1 MLPYFKEN
9 KYNYY
14 QLNGVGAVYIIESSN
29 IELISKLNLKIK
41 KAITKTDSLV
51 FLMDSFVG
59 ATERV
64 EFAKEYNRKEFVS
77 ILIDNEKQLRNK
89 NISFCFP
96 PLEYGLFDFWITET
110 REIRSDGIL
119 NYISSN
125 KDAFKGYIDEII
137 NENDIDLFA
146 PLKPIDP
153 IISIT
158 PNDGFRRTIATNGN
172 ICLISGDSGIGKTIF
187 SNLFLACSLNKYDAT
202 FDNLG
207 LNIKALDGLI
217 VHFDTEQDKE
227 TVKQNVNRLI
237 LNPLGIKN
245 KQSIVNQYKPQ
256 SLVGLS
262 PTEMMRNTERK
273 LDALYRKF
281 GKIDLILV
289 DGAID
294 YADDFVS
301 DAKQSSII
309 ASKFKFFADLY
320 DCVVLVTMHLNPSR
334 NGETIEKPAGILGSQ
349 LVRKTESSI
358 VLVKNSKNK
367 SIKVKFNK
375 HRKSKFIPELE
386 YRLNDYGL
394 IESTE
399 QSRSTEEILDEST
412 LDILTQ
418 HRPESIRQSN
428 LIVELLQSSR
438 MSKATIKRYLKE
450 LNNGNIVV
458 TTIGKGTYY
467 SLKSVEID
475 KLTKMV
481 S

>member
-1 MLPYFKEN
+1 MLQYFKDN

-14 QLNGVGAVYIIESSN
+14 QLNNLGAVYIIDSSN
-29 IELISKLNLKIK
+29 VGLISILKLK
-41 KAITKTDSLV
+41 KKFAISKTDSLV
-51 FLMDSFVG
+51 FLLDSFVG

-64 EFAKEYNRKEFVS
+64 EFAKEYNRKRFVS
-77 ILIDNEKQLRNK
+77 ILIDNEKQLQNK
-89 NISFCFP
+89 NISCCFP
-96 PLEYGLFDFWITET
+96 PLEFGLFELWISET
-110 REIRSDGIL
+110 NAIGSDEIQS
-119 NYISSN
+119 YISSN
-125 KDAFKGYIDEII
+125 KNKFNGYIDEMID
-137 NENDIDLFA
+137 ENKIDLFS
-146 PLKPIDP
+146 PLKLIDP
-153 IISIT
+153 IISLT
-158 PNDGFRRTIATNGN
+158 PSDGFRRTIATNGN
-172 ICLISGDSGIGKTIF
+172 ICLVSGDSGIGKSIF
-187 SNLFLACSLNKYDAT
+187 SHLFLACSLNKYDAT

-207 LNIKALDGLI
+207 LEIKAHDGLI

-227 TVKQNVNRLI
+227 TVKQNINKL
-237 LNPLGIKN
+237 LFKPLGIEN
-245 KQSIVNQYKPQ
+245 KQSILAQYKPQ

-262 PTEMMRNTERK
+262 PTEMMQITERK
-273 LDALYRKF
+273 LDALYRKY
-281 GKIDLILV
+281 GKIDLILI

-320 DCVVLVTMHLNPSR
+320 DCVVLITMHLNPSR
-334 NGETIEKPAGILGSQ
+334 NGETVEKPAGILGSQ
-349 LVRKTESSI
+349 LVRKAESSI
-358 VLVKNSKNK
+358 VLVKDNKNK

-399 QSRSTEEILDEST
+399 QTRSSEEILDEST

-475 KLTKMV
+475 KQTKMV